1 MKINKLT
8 RQIFRTMKYFS
19 VLCIGAALA
28 LCVEYGIDATVVVLL
43 TSSAILL
50 GITATFTTEKYITE
64 KEM

>member
-8 RQIFRTMKYFS
+8 RQIFKAMKYFS

-28 LCVEYGIDATVVVLL
+28 LCVEYGIDATVITLL
-43 TSSAILL
+43 ISSAILL
-50 GITATFTTEKYITE
+50 GISVKSTTEK